1 MGQPMTLKLL
11 TAVFFGRESP
21 KSPCILGLI
30 FHLRVLVHVSKK
42 PRFLVC
48 RFKTLFASSVLNL
61 TEFVALRPEFHSVK
75 KVLYFHENQ
84 LCYPVEDPKERDFYY
99 GYSQIL
105 SW

>member
-1 MGQPMTLKLL
+1 
-11 TAVFFGRESP
+11 
-21 KSPCILGLI
+21 
-30 FHLRVLVHVSKK
+30 
-42 PRFLVC
+42 
-48 RFKTLFASSVLNL
+48 
-61 TEFVALRPEFHSVK
+61 VK